1 MRTCIKGF
9 PFVLEGSKNEDYLAC
24 LGESVI

>member
-9 PFVLEGSKNEDYLAC
+9 SFVLEGNKTEDYLAC